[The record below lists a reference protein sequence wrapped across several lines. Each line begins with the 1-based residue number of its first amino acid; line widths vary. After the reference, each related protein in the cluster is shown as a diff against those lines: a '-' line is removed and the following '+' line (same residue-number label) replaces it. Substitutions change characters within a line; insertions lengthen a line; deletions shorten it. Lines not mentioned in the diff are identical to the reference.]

1 MQLVVMRLY
10 VCIAIFRFLQ
20 IGAQY
25 ERENEADFKDKQDF
39 QVWDRNA
46 GVGKERACLGCR
58 ALMERNLSKILPAI
72 LRDMTDWT
80 AGTRIKVI
88 Y

>member
-1 MQLVVMRLY
+1 M
-10 VCIAIFRFLQ
+10 CIAIFRFLQ

-39 QVWDRNA
+39 QVWDRHA

-58 ALMERNLSKILPAI
+58 ALIERNLSKILPAI